1 MNRNTDFIPFAL
13 PDLGP
18 REEEA
23 VLRVMR
29 SGWLT
34 TGKETKSF
42 EEDFARYVGMPHA
55 LAVNSATAGLHLAL
69 EALGVGPGDRILT
82 TPYTFTSTAEVAR
95 YLGADVL
102 FVDIEK
108 DSFNI
113 DPGLVEE
120 TLEREKGKAS
130 GKGRIAAVLPV
141 HVGGHVAAMENI
153 LAAARSR
160 GVPVVEDAAHAF
172 PSRTQG
178 GYAGTLGDIGV
189 YSFYATKTIT
199 TGEGGMVVL
208 RDAELARRIGVMRLH
223 GIDRE
228 IWNRYISPKASWQY
242 AVVEAGY
249 KYNLTDLASAIGRV
263 QLSRAESFLERR
275 KALAKR
281 FDEAFR
287 DRDYLILPPDG
298 EGHARHLYPLRLELS
313 RLSIGRDEYIEKL
326 AGLGIGT
333 SVHYIPLHLH
343 PYWKDRYGF
352 NPESFPEAYRKFT
365 HVLSLPIYTTL
376 TDSQVERIIQ
386 AVLSVGDA
394 HYKRA

>member
-34 TGKETKSF
+34 TGGETKGF
-42 EEDFARYVGMPHA
+42 EEDFARYAGVPHA

-69 EALGVGPGDRILT
+69 EALGVGPGDRVLT
-82 TPYTFTSTAEVAR
+82 TPYTFTATAEVAR
-95 YLGADVL
+95 YLGADPL

-113 DPGLVEE
+113 DPGLVEKA
-120 TLEREKGKAS
+120 LERDGNRPEG
-130 GKGRIAAVLPV
+130 GGRIAAVIPV
-141 HVGGHVAAMENI
+141 HVGGHVADMERI
-153 LAAARSR
+153 LAAAKAR

-172 PSRTQG
+172 PSRTANG
-178 GYAGTLGDIGV
+178 FAGAMGDIGV

-208 RDAELARRIGVMRLH
+208 GDPELARRIGIMRLH

-228 IWNRYISPKASWQY
+228 IWNRYTAKKASWEY

-263 QLSRAESFLERR
+263 QLSRAEEFLEKRR
-275 KALAKR
+275 SIAKR

-287 DRDYLILPPDG
+287 ERDYLILPPDG
-298 EGHARHLYPLRLELS
+298 EGHARHLYPLRLELG
-313 RLSIGRDEYIEKL
+313 RLSIGRDEFIERL
-326 AGLGIGT
+326 FELGIGT

-343 PYWKDRYGF
+343 PYWKGRFGLK
-352 NPESFPEAYRKFT
+352 PESFPEAHRKFT
-365 HVLSLPIYTTL
+365 QEISLPIYTTL
-376 TDSQVERIIQ
+376 TAEGVERIIQ
-386 AVLSVGDA
+386 AVLSVGDS
-394 HYKRA
+394 HYRKA